1 MLGNDVVIADAKVA
15 EVYFQCLQKWKLGV
29 PISTQKS
36 MISDTGA
43 FEFAKRFC
51 VKGGR
56 VDLSAMSARCLL
68 AYHHPYG
75 LMAICKKYPFITKV
89 LYLSKDR
96 CWRL

>member
-1 MLGNDVVIADAKVA
+1 MLGNDVVIADAQVA
-15 EVYFQCLQKWKLGV
+15 EVYFQCLQK
-29 PISTQKS
+29 PISTQKYL
-36 MISDTGA
+36 ISDTGA

-75 LMAICKKYPFITKV
+75 GYM
-89 LYLSKDR
+89 
-96 CWRL
+96 

>member
-1 MLGNDVVIADAKVA
+1 MLGDDVVIADAQVA
-15 EVYFQCLQKWKLGV
+15 EVYFQCLQKLGV
-29 PISTQKS
+29 QIETQKS
-36 MISDTGA
+36 LISDTGA

-56 VDLSAMSARCLL
+56 VDLSAMSACCLL
-68 AYHHPYG
+68 AYLHPYG

-96 CWRL
+96 WWRL

>member
-1 MLGNDVVIADAKVA
+1 VLGDDVVIADAQVA
-15 EVYFQCLQKWKLGV
+15 EVYFQCLQ

-36 MISDTGA
+36 LISDTGA

-89 LYLSKDR
+89 LYQG
-96 CWRL
+96 

>member
-1 MLGNDVVIADAKVA
+1 MKI
-15 EVYFQCLQKWKLGV
+15 E
-29 PISTQKS
+29 THKS
-36 MISDTGA
+36 LLSDTGA

-56 VDLSAMSARCLL
+56 MDFYTMSARCLL

-89 LYLSKDR
+89 LYLSNDR
-96 CWRL
+96 WWRL